1 MDLNKLLQTVALVPA
16 GEMAQWEVEGERC
29 AQITFLGGFI
39 GHRRAGSQLPRGL
52 ADVRRIAGQ
61 LAKDPANE
69 AALDTQLV
77 AAINK
82 MGTVAGYPKIEAGF
96 WDGPDFFF
104 LPGLLIFEGVTG
116 ADPAWLNK
124 VHDKTRMVVAAT
136 ESGYVNT
143 DLKFEWYRLCRTFEH
158 SPLGK
163 RPTLPQA
170 DSHASNES
178 VEMSEMMELDDEA
191 YLVAPTGHSTHLT
204 HSNSTKQVG
213 QYST

>member
-1 MDLNKLLQTVALVPA
+1 M
-16 GEMAQWEVEGERC
+16 
-29 AQITFLGGFI
+29 
-39 GHRRAGSQLPRGL
+39 
-52 ADVRRIAGQ
+52 
-61 LAKDPANE
+61 
-69 AALDTQLV
+69 
-77 AAINK
+77 
-82 MGTVAGYPKIEAGF
+82 
-96 WDGPDFFF
+96 
-104 LPGLLIFEGVTG
+104 TG

-158 SPLGK
+158 SPFGK

-191 YLVAPTGHSTHLT
+191 YLASYLVAPLGHSTHLT
-204 HSNSTKQVG
+204 QQLNQTGGPIQHLKRVAGALIRHYYIITASTRTFHGPQLLG
-213 QYST
+213 LWS